1 MVPKAMIL
9 AAGVGSRLQP
19 LTDAIPKALLPFRGR
34 TMLEQVLLN
43 LKKHGIEEVVIN
55 IHHHADQIENF
66 VRKHDYFGINIV
78 FSDERDRL
86 MDTGGGILKARQ
98 YLEGSG
104 PFLVHNV
111 DIFSDLDFTAL
122 YDSHLRSGPLATLAV
137 RRRETS
143 RNLLVDEDGRLA
155 GWRDSSSGKAIMAGE
170 GPYRGKVK
178 LTGTTGV
185 AVPVKREDELSP
197 VAFSGIHI
205 IDPKIFTFLDD
216 DEPFSIMHAYLS
228 LCGEHTIDTY
238 EHSSG
243 VWIDMAKRE
252 NFPGLV
258 G

>member
-1 MVPKAMIL
+1 MVPIAMIL

-19 LTDAIPKALLPFRGR
+19 LTDATPKALLPFRGR
-34 TMLEQVLLN
+34 TMLEQVVSN
-43 LKKHGIEEVVIN
+43 LKRHGITDLVIN
-55 IHHHADQIENF
+55 IHHHADQIVEF
-66 VRKHDYFGINIV
+66 VRNHDHFGMKIV

-98 YLEGSG
+98 FLEGSG

-111 DIFSDLDFTAL
+111 DIFSDLDLTAL

-137 RRRETS
+137 QRRETS
-143 RNLLVDEDGRLA
+143 RNLLIDEDGRLA
-155 GWRDSSSGKAIMAGE
+155 GWRDNSSGKTIMAGE

-178 LTGTTGV
+178 ATGAIV
-185 AVPVKREDELSP
+185 AGSAKREEVLSP

-205 IDPKIFTFLDD
+205 IDPKIFTLLDD
-216 DEPFSIMHAYLS
+216 DEPFSIMHANLR
-228 LCGEHTIDTY
+228 LCGEHAIDTY
-238 EHSSG
+238 DHSSG
-243 VWIDMAKRE
+243 AWIDMAKKE